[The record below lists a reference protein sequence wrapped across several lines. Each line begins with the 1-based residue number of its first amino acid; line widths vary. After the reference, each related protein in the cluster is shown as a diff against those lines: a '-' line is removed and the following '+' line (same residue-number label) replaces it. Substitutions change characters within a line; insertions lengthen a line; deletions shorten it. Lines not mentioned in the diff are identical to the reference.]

1 VKRAEDYVQFERFLA
16 ETPSATLKKNRIWCL
31 NQPFKIR
38 AIRLLP
44 TSASP
49 TVLAGKLDLR
59 MNNTEMPGKGIIP
72 REQFFL
78 RAECTLELKF
88 ADVVY
93 GILVTREIIWP

>member
-1 VKRAEDYVQFERFLA
+1 
-16 ETPSATLKKNRIWCL
+16 
-31 NQPFKIR
+31 
-38 AIRLLP
+38 
-44 TSASP
+44 
-49 TVLAGKLDLR
+49 VLAGKLDLR